1 MVDINKWE
9 DWDELEEQYAEEN
22 MRDKITHKPKTHDSE
37 EWGKLNKKLQKE
49 SMDKYVKNKH
59 RDGHKNNRID
69 RKKTK

>member
-1 MVDINKWE
+1 VADINKWE

-49 SMDKYVKNKH
+49 NSNFCKNFCKVIQTS
-59 RDGHKNNRID
+59 HKWCF
-69 RKKTK
+69 T